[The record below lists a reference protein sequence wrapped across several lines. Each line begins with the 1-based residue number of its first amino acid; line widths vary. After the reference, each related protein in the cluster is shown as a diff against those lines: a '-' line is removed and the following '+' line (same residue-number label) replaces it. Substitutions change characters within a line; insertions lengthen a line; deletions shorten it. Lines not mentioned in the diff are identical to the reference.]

1 MNASLRNRPTLGFTL
16 IELLVVVAII
26 AILAGM
32 LLPALA
38 GSKEKSKRIYCL
50 NNMKQ
55 IGLANHIYADDNRDR
70 FSNGARNDASY
81 HPTFLSSTNW
91 TNVFIRGG
99 IGTNS
104 LNCPNK
110 KDWLRFQLP
119 ATGIRFGY
127 YFLWG
132 YPTDLDARVR
142 DATYNRPTTTPWDSP
157 KSTLDIGRTFI
168 LATDVIEKGTA
179 TPNVT
184 SAPHGPTGAVSS
196 PDGQLPE
203 PEAIKVAGGNVA
215 LPDGSAAWRQMHT
228 MKPRFVRWT
237 ATGPLSTI
245 TGYW

>member
-1 MNASLRNRPTLGFTL
+1 MYVNTRLSRCIGFTL

-38 GSKEKSKRIYCL
+38 GSKEKSKRVVCL
-50 NNMKQ
+50 NNFRQ
-55 IGLANHIYADDNRDR
+55 IGIGTHIYADDNRDR
-70 FSNGARNDASY
+70 FPIGARNDGSY
-81 HPTFLSSTNW
+81 HAVFLSSTNW
-91 TNVFIRGG
+91 TNMFIRTG

-104 LNCPNK
+104 MNCPNK
-110 KDWLRFQLP
+110 RDWLRFQLP

-127 YFLWG
+127 YYLFG
-132 YPTDLDARVR
+132 YPTELDTRTR
-142 DATYNRPTTTPWDSP
+142 DATYARPATTPWDSP
-157 KSTLDIGRTFI
+157 KTGLDTGPTYVM
-168 LATDVIEKGTA
+168 ATDVIEKGTA

-184 SAPHGPTGAVSS
+184 SAPHGPTGAVTS

-203 PEAIKVAGGNVA
+203 PEAIKVSGGNV
-215 LPDGSAAWRQMHT
+215 LSTDGSAKWRQMAE

-237 ATGPLSTI
+237 ATGPLTTI